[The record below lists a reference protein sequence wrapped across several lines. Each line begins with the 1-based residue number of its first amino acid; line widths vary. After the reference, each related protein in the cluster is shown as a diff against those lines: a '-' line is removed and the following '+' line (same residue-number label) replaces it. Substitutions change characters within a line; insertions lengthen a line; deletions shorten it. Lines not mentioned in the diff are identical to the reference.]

1 MGSHSEEHARRTA
14 PMHPVTVRVDRT
26 GRGAREV
33 AMPNQRERVT
43 CETLE
48 DARRLT
54 YLCAAPGRPCEL
66 IVCDA
71 YRLVLHQELI
81 NGHASPTCTGGRIEE
96 PAR

>member
-1 MGSHSEEHARRTA
+1 MGSHAEEHARRNA
-14 PMHPVTVRVDRT
+14 PMSPVTVRVDCP
-26 GRGAREV
+26 GRGARQV

-54 YLCAAPGRPCEL
+54 HLCAAPGRPCEL

-71 YRLVLHQELI
+71 YHLVLHQELI
-81 NGHASPTCTGGRIEE
+81 NGHTSPACTGGRIEE